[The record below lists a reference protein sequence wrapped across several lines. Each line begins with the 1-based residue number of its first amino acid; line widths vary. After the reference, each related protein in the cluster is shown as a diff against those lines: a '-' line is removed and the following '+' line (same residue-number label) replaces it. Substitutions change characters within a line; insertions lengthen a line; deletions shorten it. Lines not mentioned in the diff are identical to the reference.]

1 MPHRRDLQIAALIKS
16 KIAEYCQLNSLLSDI
31 TILDV
36 TMQDKKNAMIHYVPT
51 QTSLE
56 YESLI
61 ALQKKL
67 DSTIPQIR
75 HYVAQETNMRAI
87 PQIRFSPS
95 LENLSP

>member
-1 MPHRRDLQIAALIKS
+1 
-16 KIAEYCQLNSLLSDI
+16 
-31 TILDV
+31 
-36 TMQDKKNAMIHYVPT
+36 YVPT